1 MMVASGELAADPDG
15 QGAVE
20 SGLVQ
25 KSVKLDKIKGKL
37 NEILFGNNSFVSSI
51 KFIFF

>member
-1 MMVASGELAADPDG
+1 MVASGELAADPEG

-25 KSVKLDKIKGKL
+25 KSVKLAKIIDKIKCNFWG
-37 NEILFGNNSFVSSI
+37 IVPLFLI
-51 KFIFF
+51 